1 MYNRLWTEAE
11 QENFGGSRILFKL
24 DGKSYQIVSKINLPD
39 GDYIPLSPITIIDI
53 FETDTYLVDKE
64 YQLTDEEVMQD
75 IFGQTESNV
84 ERQLKEV
91 LIGIYETDYK
101 DEQTQTFEEFA
112 DGWDFW
118 IDKDGEI
125 LVEGRGMKPIDGVEK
140 IGYADNGE
148 VYAY

>member
-1 MYNRLWTEAE
+1 LFFDFYSLFL
-11 QENFGGSRILFKL
+11 NF
-24 DGKSYQIVSKINLPD
+24 
-39 GDYIPLSPITIIDI
+39 
-53 FETDTYLVDKE
+53 DKE

-101 DEQTQTFEEFA
+101 DEQTFEEFA

>member
-1 MYNRLWTEAE
+1 MA
-11 QENFGGSRILFKL
+11 
-24 DGKSYQIVSKINLPD
+24 V
-39 GDYIPLSPITIIDI
+39 I

-64 YQLTDEEVMQD
+64 YQLTDEEIMQD
-75 IFGQTESNV
+75 VFGQTESNV
-84 ERQLKEV
+84 EQQLKEV

-101 DEQTQTFEEFA
+101 DEQTFEEFA

-118 IDKDGEI
+118 LDKDGDI
-125 LVEGRGMKPIDGVEK
+125 LVEGRGMKPIDGIEK

>member
-1 MYNRLWTEAE
+1 M
-11 QENFGGSRILFKL
+11 
-24 DGKSYQIVSKINLPD
+24 
-39 GDYIPLSPITIIDI
+39 TIIDI

-75 IFGQTESNV
+75 IFGQKESNV

-101 DEQTQTFEEFA
+101 DEQTFEEFA

-118 IDKDGEI
+118 IDKDGVI

>member
-1 MYNRLWTEAE
+1 
-11 QENFGGSRILFKL
+11 
-24 DGKSYQIVSKINLPD
+24 
-39 GDYIPLSPITIIDI
+39 
-53 FETDTYLVDKE
+53 
-64 YQLTDEEVMQD
+64 MQD

-101 DEQTQTFEEFA
+101 DEQTFEEFA